1 MIKIV
6 RVEPLDGQKLRLQF
20 SDGTSGDYD
29 VEPLVRK
36 ATELTRPLADPAFFA
51 SVFLELGA
59 LAWPN
64 GLELSPSAVH
74 GELERQGALRRAR
87 SVA

>member
-6 RVEPLDGQKLRLQF
+6 RVEPVAGSLLRLEF
-20 SDGTSGDYD
+20 SDGTAGEYD
-29 VEPLVRK
+29 VRHLVDRD
-36 ATELTRPLADPAFFA
+36 TELTRPLREPGFFA

-74 GELERQGALRRAR
+74 RELEEKGALRRVR

>member
-6 RVEPLDGQKLRLQF
+6 RATPLQDRILRLEF

-29 VEPLVRK
+29 LAPLITRG
-36 ATELTRPLADPAFFA
+36 TNLTNMLADERYFRRF
-51 SVFLELGA
+51 FLELGA

-64 GLELSPSAVH
+64 GFELAPGAIH
-74 GELERQGALRRAR
+74 RQLRERGALRPPAR
-87 SVA
+87 VA